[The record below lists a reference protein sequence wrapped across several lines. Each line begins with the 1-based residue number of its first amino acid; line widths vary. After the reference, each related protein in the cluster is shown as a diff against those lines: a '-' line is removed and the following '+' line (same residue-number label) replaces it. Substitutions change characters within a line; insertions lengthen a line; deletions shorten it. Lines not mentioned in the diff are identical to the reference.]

1 VIAVPYEFSVK
12 LPAARLVPAV
22 YQALVTAGFS
32 VTRSFDLR
40 SALAALPDPACPHHG
55 LAPCDCQYCVL
66 LVYGQGATPETLIV
80 HGNDARCWI
89 ALAEP
94 WAGQAMSELATDI
107 VHVLVAAHLIDLAWG
122 QEDGDT

>member
-1 VIAVPYEFSVK
+1 MLCEFSVE
-12 LPAARLVPAV
+12 LPAAQLMPAV
-22 YQALVTAGFS
+22 YQALITAGFY

-55 LAPCDCQYCVL
+55 PAPCDCQYSVL
-66 LVYGQGATPETLIV
+66 LVYGRAPAPETLIV

-94 WAGQAMSELATDI
+94 WAGQAGSDLAAQI
-107 VHVLVAAHLIDLAWG
+107 VHALAAAHLIDQAWG
-122 QEDGDT
+122 QEDRDT